1 MEQVHDR
8 FMVNAA
14 GRVAQGVF
22 SSRRAALTKTLKWE
36 QFSEG
41 KLVT

>member
-1 MEQVHDR
+1 MEQVHDHY
-8 FMVNAA
+8 MVNAA
-14 GRVAQGVF
+14 GRVPQCVF
-22 SSRRAALTKTLKWE
+22 SSRRAALSKTLKWE